1 MTRQVTFEVRK
12 AITLPST
19 SWLMLAMVI
28 VGVAF
33 CAMLGFAAV
42 GPTSPIDT
50 ANAAE
55 VAGLYNLPI
64 TMGSVLPL
72 SLGVILVTA
81 EFQHRTMT
89 ITHLAEPRIWRVY
102 LGKLLVSGLGGGV
115 MAVLTMASAVTVVG
129 LILHRGAGTSFL
141 DTVQVQFTVA
151 GSIVAFVLWA
161 IIGAGLGAAIAN
173 QTLAI
178 VGVLLF
184 TVFLEPFL
192 RIVAGPNFIF
202 LTQFLPGSASDA
214 LAGGSLLNVAI
225 GAQGAAQW
233 QGGVTLAAY
242 ALLIAAIGFLRLRA
256 LDS

>member
-50 ANAAE
+50 ANAAG

-151 GSIVAFVLWA
+151 GSIVAL
-161 IIGAGLGAAIAN
+161 
-173 QTLAI
+173 
-178 VGVLLF
+178 
-184 TVFLEPFL
+184 
-192 RIVAGPNFIF
+192 
-202 LTQFLPGSASDA
+202 S
-214 LAGGSLLNVAI
+214 
-225 GAQGAAQW
+225 
-233 QGGVTLAAY
+233 
-242 ALLIAAIGFLRLRA
+242 
-256 LDS
+256 